1 MNILVVRKHNQI
13 GDMLCSLPLFKALKK
28 KYPESSITL
37 VASPTN
43 YPIPFKKINPFIQ
56 FRRNYKLNHQ
66 NKFLKVFEAIGAIG
80 AFEDNYIFFIRGSDT
95 QTHK

>member
-1 MNILVVRKHNQI
+1 M
-13 GDMLCSLPLFKALKK
+13 C
-28 KYPESSITL
+28 T
-37 VASPTN
+37 
-43 YPIPFKKINPFIQ
+43 KINPFIQ

-80 AFEDNYIFFIRGSDT
+80 AFEDNYFFFIRGSDT